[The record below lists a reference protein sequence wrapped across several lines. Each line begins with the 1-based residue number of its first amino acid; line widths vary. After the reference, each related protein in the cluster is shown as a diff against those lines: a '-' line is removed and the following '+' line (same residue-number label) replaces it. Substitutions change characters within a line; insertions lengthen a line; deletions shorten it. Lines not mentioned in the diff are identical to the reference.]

1 MTYLLVAVEHCF
13 QKNIIFLVCKLQRN
27 IQYEGNLGGDLHNG
41 TFPSLSLFRSLFS
54 IGAHFAPL
62 RCIHSALETFSAV
75 QVTVDLGAGL
85 GGRGGGHD
93 FFLTT

>member
-1 MTYLLVAVEHCF
+1 MTYLLVAVEHCLL
-13 QKNIIFLVCKLQRN
+13 KNLIFLVCELQRN
-27 IQYEGNLGGDLHNG
+27 LQYEGNLGGDLHNG
-41 TFPSLSLFRSLFS
+41 TFPSLSLFSHFS
-54 IGAHFAPL
+54 IAAHFAPL

-93 FFLTT
+93 FF